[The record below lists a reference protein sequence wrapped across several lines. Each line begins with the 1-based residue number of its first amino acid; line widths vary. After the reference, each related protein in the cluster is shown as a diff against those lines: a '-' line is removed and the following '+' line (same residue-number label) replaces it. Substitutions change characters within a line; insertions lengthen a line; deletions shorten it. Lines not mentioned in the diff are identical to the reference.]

1 MYSNNNILYRKRPI
15 ASKETELLHIRSVH
29 LYISQVKKSLT
40 SIVLAIAVSLALPSS
55 APAAVKAGAACTKA
69 GQSSITGGKKY
80 TCVKSGKKLVWDN
93 GVASAT
99 PAAKP
104 AATPA
109 PTATSATTQVD
120 VKIPARNSATA
131 APVATFPKTITIAT
145 DCTKT
150 NSCPAPTSA
159 TIDLWE
165 GCHAKVEATLQ
176 KRENSNWVDVAK
188 ATGWNQAAGCSTGNP
203 YRPFTSAAIAQGTVI
218 RWRVYSPGNWEWFS
232 SETSYAPK
240 VTASAAALAARA
252 AIDKLATEPAS
263 TYKATSPCQ
272 LIDQVTANR
281 SYGTD
286 LSAGFPK
293 VRTRIKSYGNVKA
306 LIVPVDF
313 TDVVGKDNP
322 VTFFTP
328 IAEGVNKYYNTISYG
343 RLAFDFTIL
352 PNYVHMDFPISK
364 YGIAN
369 TVGAG
374 DVAGY
379 RKAVLDATNPQI
391 NYADYEAVYFLVPK
405 EMPMSLMGWGP
416 AITVPY
422 EVTGGYIINGAT
434 GGADMYFNEQ
444 NGVVGATWK
453 WMAHETGHAFG
464 WYDEDYKHQSSSLG
478 NWGLMSQS
486 WTNDV
491 IEQNAWD
498 RYLQGWLEEP
508 QVGCTT
514 KDALTS
520 AKDFTINAL
529 GENSDD
535 QKAVM
540 IPLSPSKILVMES
553 RRKSSLDNFT
563 QTRQGL
569 LVYTV
574 DMTIGQ
580 LGGGYKTIG
589 RPGSTDRDF
598 RDAALQQGDSVTVE
612 GVTITVTKSASQ
624 ADTVT
629 ISAK

>member
-1 MYSNNNILYRKRPI
+1 M
-15 ASKETELLHIRSVH
+15 
-29 LYISQVKKSLT
+29 KKSLT
-40 SIVLAIAVSLALPSS
+40 SIVLAVAVSLALPAS

-69 GQSSITGGKKY
+69 GQTSVLGNKKF
-80 TCVKSGKKLVWDN
+80 TCVKSGKKLAWDK
-93 GVASAT
+93 GSSLAAPV
-99 PAAKP
+99 AKP
-104 AATPA
+104 AATLA
-109 PTATSATTQVD
+109 PVATPGSSQVD
-120 VKIPARNSATA
+120 VKIPARNSVTA
-131 APVATFPKTITIAT
+131 APVATYTKTITIAA

-150 NSCPAPTSA
+150 NSCPAPTSTA
-159 TIDLWE
+159 IDLWE

-176 KRENSNWVDVAK
+176 KRENNNWVDVAK
-188 ATGWNQAAGCSTGNP
+188 ATGWNLAAGCPSTNA
-203 YRPFTSAAIAQGTVI
+203 YRPITTAAIAQGTII

-232 SETSYAPK
+232 SETAYAPK
-240 VTASAAALAARA
+240 ATVSAAALAARA

-263 TYKATSPCQ
+263 TFKATSPCQ
-272 LIDQVTANR
+272 LIDQVTPNR

-306 LIVPVDF
+306 LIVPIDF
-313 TDVVGKDNP
+313 TDVIGKDNP

-328 IAEGVNKYYNTISYG
+328 IAEGVNKFYNTVSYG
-343 RLAFDFTIL
+343 RVAFDFTIL

-379 RKAVLDATNPQI
+379 RKAVLDATNAQI

-416 AITVPY
+416 AITAPY

-434 GGADMYFNEQ
+434 GGADMYFVTN
-444 NGVVGATWK
+444 NGIDGGTWK

-464 WYDEDYKHQSSSLG
+464 WYDEDYKHESPTLG
-478 NWGLMSQS
+478 DWGIMAMSWS
-486 WTNDV
+486 NDV
-491 IEQNAWD
+491 IEVGAWD
-498 RYLQGWLEEP
+498 RYLQGWLEES

-514 KDALTS
+514 KDSLAT
-520 AKDFTINAL
+520 AKEFTINAL
-529 GENSDD
+529 GENSGD

-553 RRKSSLDNFT
+553 RRKSTLDNFN
-563 QTRQGL
+563 QTREGL

-580 LGGGYKTIG
+580 LGGGYKTIR
-589 RPGSTDRDF
+589 RPGSTDATF
-598 RDAALQQGDSVTVE
+598 RDAALQQGDSVTVD
-612 GVTITVTKSASQ
+612 GVTITVTKSASK

>member
-1 MYSNNNILYRKRPI
+1 M
-15 ASKETELLHIRSVH
+15 
-29 LYISQVKKSLT
+29 KKSLT
-40 SIVLAIAVSLALPSS
+40 SIVLAVAVSLALPAS

-69 GQSSITGGKKY
+69 GQTSISANKKF
-80 TCVKSGKKLVWDN
+80 TCVKSGKKLAWDK
-93 GVASAT
+93 GSSLAASV
-99 PAAKP
+99 AKP

-109 PTATSATTQVD
+109 PVATPGTSQTD
-120 VKIPARNSATA
+120 VKIPTRNSVTA
-131 APVATFPKTITIAT
+131 APVATYPKSITIAT

-150 NSCPAPTSA
+150 NSCPTPTST

-176 KRENSNWVDVAK
+176 KRENNNWVDVAK
-188 ATGWNQAAGCSTGNP
+188 ATGWNLAAGCPSTNAF
-203 YRPFTSAAIAQGTVI
+203 RPITIAAIAQGTII

-232 SETSYAPK
+232 SETAYVPK
-240 VTASAAALAARA
+240 ATASAAALAARA

-263 TYKATSPCQ
+263 TFKATSPCQ
-272 LIDQVTANR
+272 LIDQVTPNR

-306 LIVPVDF
+306 LIVPIDF
-313 TDVVGKDNP
+313 TDVIGKDNP

-328 IAEGVNKYYNTISYG
+328 IAEGVNKFYNTVSYG
-343 RLAFDFTIL
+343 RVAFDFTIL

-379 RKAVLDATNPQI
+379 RKAVLDATNSQI

-416 AITVPY
+416 AITAPY

-434 GGADMYFNEQ
+434 GGADMYFVTNS
-444 NGVVGATWK
+444 GIDGGTWK

-464 WYDEDYKHQSSSLG
+464 WYDEDYKHESPTLG
-478 NWGLMSQS
+478 DWGIMAMSWS
-486 WTNDV
+486 NDV
-491 IEQNAWD
+491 IEVGAWD
-498 RYLQGWLEEP
+498 RYLQGWLEET

-514 KDALTS
+514 KDSLAT
-520 AKDFTINAL
+520 AKEFTINAL
-529 GENSDD
+529 GENSGD

-553 RRKSSLDNFT
+553 RRKSTLDNFN
-563 QTRQGL
+563 QTREGL

-580 LGGGYKTIG
+580 LGGGYKTIR
-589 RPGSTDRDF
+589 RPGSTDATF
-598 RDAALQQGDSVTVE
+598 RDAALQQGDSVTVD
-612 GVTITVTKSASQ
+612 GVTITVTKSASKS
-624 ADTVT
+624 DTVT